1 MAELKAVAGLLN
13 CTECHL
19 QSPSL
24 PHGDRWSFFC
34 LCARGVGSGPN
45 NKQQWPLDS
54 SLLPG
59 ICMAGACCHLE
70 NFSSL
75 RKNRCLPCNLVG
87 VGIWDLD
94 AQGKQRARSK
104 SPVRLLLPWGSGT
117 GPACWAGTSEWFRSA
132 VVSPLQ
138 DGFVYP
144 LVVGGGH
151 VAWRRGNP
159 NVYPLSHDLRRR
171 VQRGKRLTI
180 HPRDAFLRPQCCAL

>member
-19 QSPSL
+19 RSPSL
-24 PHGDRWSFFC
+24 PCGDRWSFFC

-59 ICMAGACCHLE
+59 ICMAGACCPLE

-104 SPVRLLLPWGSGT
+104 SPVGLLLHWGSGT
-117 GPACWAGTSEWFRSA
+117 GPACWAGRRTCPQVWHFRMVQVSRAVAFARWVCLSTSS
-132 VVSPLQ
+132 
-138 DGFVYP
+138 
-144 LVVGGGH
+144 
-151 VAWRRGNP
+151 
-159 NVYPLSHDLRRR
+159 
-171 VQRGKRLTI
+171 
-180 HPRDAFLRPQCCAL
+180 